1 MTDQA
6 MVDHFAEMA
15 KPRLVDLLKL
25 KVRHIY
31 ETTPANGNSLLVV
44 EGNEVKFKLYQ
55 TSQPYRDI
63 QRFLAEDKLVGF
75 ILNPGLLSIAKAVAM
90 DVRGRRLLVTR
101 KIASGPGDKGVVA
114 HIDHFGVR
122 VMMYFDSVP
131 EETQVVWECL
141 YAVA

>member
-75 ILNPGLLSIAKAVAM
+75 ILNPGLLSIPKAVAT
-90 DVRGRRLLVTR
+90 DVRGGRLLSPR
-101 KIASGPGDKGVVA
+101 KIPPTPTDNASSA
-114 HIDHFGVR
+114 HL
-122 VMMYFDSVP
+122 SP
-131 EETQVVWECL
+131 S
-141 YAVA
+141 